1 MSQNRKLLDRLM
13 RKPKDFTWA
22 ELEKVLEALG
32 YEQEKGSG
40 SRRKFYNKTTNA
52 VISLHE
58 PHPQKELKA
67 YQIREV
73 LDHLRQERYL

>member
-1 MSQNRKLLDRLM
+1 
-13 RKPKDFTWA
+13 
-22 ELEKVLEALG
+22 
-32 YEQEKGSG
+32 
-40 SRRKFYNKTTNA
+40 
-52 VISLHE
+52 LHE